1 MEEGR
6 RLEQL
11 ARVYSE
17 SLFAAAKERGKIDLV
32 REQLGQL
39 TDVLERRKELHVFFF
54 SPLFSTREK
63 KEGIESVLS
72 GADEIFVN
80 FLRVLIDNHR
90 MPVIFR
96 IRRQYEALWQEEN
109 RLISV
114 EVTSAVEL
122 DEQTVRLIQERIE
135 QQTGRRVELTRRVD
149 EGILGGLVVQV
160 SNMILDASIRN
171 QLERLRRQVARAT

>member
-1 MEEGR
+1 MEE
-6 RLEQL
+6 L
-11 ARVYSE
+11 ARVYAE
-17 SLFAAAKERGKIDLV
+17 ALFDAAKEQGKLDLV

-39 TDVLERRKELHVFFF
+39 TDALDQNKELSMFFF

-63 KEGIESVLS
+63 TEGIERVLS

-80 FLRVLIDNHR
+80 FLKVLIDGHR
-90 MPVIFR
+90 VPVIFR
-96 IRRQYEALWQEEN
+96 IQRRYETLWQEEN
-109 RLISV
+109 RLIPV

-122 DEQTVRLIQERIE
+122 DEETVRQIRERVE

-149 EGILGGLVVQV
+149 DSILGGLVVRV

-171 QLERLRRQVARAT
+171 QLERLRRQVARAA

>member
-1 MEEGR
+1 MEE
-6 RLEQL
+6 L

-17 SLFAAAKERGKIDLV
+17 ALFAAAKAQGKLDLV

-39 TDVLERRKELHVFFF
+39 ADVLERNKELNMFFF

-63 KEGIESVLS
+63 KEGIERVLS
-72 GADEIFVN
+72 GADQSFVN
-80 FLRVLIDNHR
+80 FLKVLIDNHR

-109 RLISV
+109 RLLPV

-122 DEQTVRLIQERIE
+122 DEQTLRLIQERIE
-135 QQTGRRVELTRRVD
+135 QQTGRRVQLTRRVD
-149 EGILGGLVVQV
+149 DGILGGLVVRV

>member
-1 MEEGR
+1 MEE
-6 RLEQL
+6 L

-17 SLFAAAKERGKIDLV
+17 ALFAVAKEQGKIDLV

-39 TDVLERRKELHVFFF
+39 ADALQERKELNAFFF

-63 KEGIESVLS
+63 KEGIENLLS

-90 MPVIFR
+90 MPVIYR

-109 RLISV
+109 RLLPV

-122 DEQTVRLIQERIE
+122 DERTIGLIQERIE

-171 QLERLRRQVARAT
+171 QLEHLRRQVARAT

>member
-1 MEEGR
+1 LEE
-6 RLEQL
+6 L

-17 SLFAAAKERGKIDLV
+17 ALFAAAKEQGKIDLV
-32 REQLGQL
+32 RDQLGQL
-39 TDVLERRKELHVFFF
+39 ADVLEKRKELNVFFF

-63 KEGIESVLS
+63 KEGIEKVLS

-109 RLISV
+109 RLLPV

-122 DEQTVRLIQERIE
+122 DEQTVRLIQERVE
-135 QQTGRRVELTRRVD
+135 QQTGRHVELTRRVD
-149 EGILGGLVVQV
+149 DGILGGLVVQV